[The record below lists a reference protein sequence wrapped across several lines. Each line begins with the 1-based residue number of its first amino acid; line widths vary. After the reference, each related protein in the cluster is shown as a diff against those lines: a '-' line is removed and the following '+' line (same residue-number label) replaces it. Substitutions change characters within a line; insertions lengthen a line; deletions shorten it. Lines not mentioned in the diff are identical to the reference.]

1 MPDPTET
8 EPQGLDAILSSAL
21 DEHYVED
28 APVTPVSP
36 EPVEPSSPDAGSDG
50 RPRDD
55 LGRFAPKEA
64 PPSPDGLRRASK
76 PSDKDS
82 QTAAQVQPD
91 PATRPIEPPRNFT
104 AEDKATFA
112 RLQRE
117 DQEWIAR
124 REASREATFTR
135 QSQEAAQLRRT
146 AEPILQAIAPFHGYL
161 SQIAPLTG
169 KTPDQMINGILAAE
183 YQLRTGNPQQKAMA
197 FAQLAQAYGVD
208 LGAIPAGGQVPQGPM
223 ATYQP
228 PPQPRPEHQALNN
241 LNQRLEAFERERQG
255 QFDRSI
261 SDQITSFQNAKD
273 DQGRPRY
280 PHFERLRSQM
290 ALSLAANEVSTLEEA
305 YAKALGPWKEV
316 LDAQQTTQ
324 HNASAVEKAK
334 KAVPVR
340 GSAGLPNGA
349 NQSKGLDALIS
360 KAMESAGFQ

>member
-1 MPDPTET
+1 MTET
-8 EPQGLDAILSSAL
+8 AEDKPEGLDAILSSAL
-21 DEHYVED
+21 DEHYVPD
-28 APVTPVSP
+28 DVPVPVSP
-36 EPVEPSSPDAGSDG
+36 EPVESSSPDAGSDG
-50 RPRDD
+50 RPRDER
-55 LGRFAPKEA
+55 GRFAPSEA
-64 PPSPDGLRRASK
+64 K
-76 PSDKDS
+76 PSTDP
-82 QTAAQVQPD
+82 QTPQPTMQAQPD
-91 PATRPIEPPRNFT
+91 PATKPIEPPRNFSM
-104 AEDKATFA
+104 EDKATFA

-208 LGAIPAGGQVPQGPM
+208 LGAIPAGGQGPQGPM

-255 QFDRSI
+255 QFDRNI

-273 DQGRPRY
+273 EQGRPRY

-360 KAMESAGFQ
+360 KAMESAGFS

>member
-64 PPSPDGLRRASK
+64 K
-76 PSDKDS
+76 PSTDP
-82 QTAAQVQPD
+82 QTPQPTAAAQPD

-360 KAMESAGFQ
+360 KAMESAGFS